1 MTYEINPIK
10 DSNNELDFKD
20 ILHALVS
27 GKWIIISLTT
37 LFSVVGIIYCLLLPN
52 IYESEAL
59 FVPVNTSSGLSGS
72 LKNYSNLAGLAG
84 INLSS
89 SDNEGNSIKAKNK
102 LSSLSFFEN
111 NIFNNIFLP
120 DLMALQSWD
129 SEKNT
134 IIYDKSKYNK
144 NKDIWVR
151 NYAYPQKQKPSP
163 QESYKKFMREHF
175 SLSEDKTS
183 GFITLSIR
191 HQSPIIA
198 KQWTELMFN
207 QINSFY
213 KEKDKLE
220 SERVIKYLNNQISV
234 TSVSEV
240 KQVIAELLQEETQKL
255 SLIEARK
262 SYVFEYIDPPV
273 VMEEESEPDKV
284 FILILSFL
292 IGFMLSISVVILRYY
307 FIEEKL

>member
-1 MTYEINPIK
+1 MTYETNPIK
-10 DSNNELDFKD
+10 DSNDELDIKD
-20 ILHALVS
+20 ILHALIS
-27 GKWIIISLTT
+27 GKWIIISFTT
-37 LFSVVGIIYCLLLPN
+37 LLSVAGIIYSLLLPN
-52 IYESEAL
+52 IYESKAL
-59 FVPVNTSSGLSGS
+59 LVPVNTSSSLSGS
-72 LKNYSNLAGLAG
+72 IKNYSSLAGLAG
-84 INLSS
+84 INLPS
-89 SDNEGNSIKAKNK
+89 SDNEANSIKAKKK

-111 NIFNNIFLP
+111 NILNNIFLP

-134 IIYDKSKYNK
+134 IIYDKTKYNK
-144 NKDIWVR
+144 NKDIWIR
-151 NYAYPQKQKPSP
+151 NYSYPQKQKPSP

-191 HQSPIIA
+191 HQSPFIA
-198 KQWTELMFN
+198 KQWTELIFN

-220 SERVIKYLNNQISV
+220 SERAIKYLNNQILV
-234 TSVSEV
+234 TAISEV

-284 FILILSFL
+284 FIVILSSL
-292 IGFMLSISVVILRYY
+292 IGFMLSIAMVILRYY
-307 FIEEKL
+307 FTKEIQ